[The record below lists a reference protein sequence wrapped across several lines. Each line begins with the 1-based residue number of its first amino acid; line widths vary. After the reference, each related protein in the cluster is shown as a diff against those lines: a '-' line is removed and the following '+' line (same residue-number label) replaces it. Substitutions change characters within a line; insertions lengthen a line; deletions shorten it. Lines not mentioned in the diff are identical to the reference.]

1 MLVSPAKENTE
12 AVRTLSR
19 YDDNNR
25 QSSQCTVADDQVNKM
40 IKNKMN
46 ARMKSLFK
54 KLGRALSYMF
64 HRKGFLTKRMV
75 VATLLLI
82 LMLYVDIKCHIWS
95 GVAPMLLVILSL
107 YVLGVII
114 IRYIELKREDEEM
127 QGKQNETADQEEME
141 KDDISSTPEE
151 NESISEEMVIPLE
164 RNRTA
169 DTAEED
175 NDPPADEREVNNK
188 ENE

>member
-1 MLVSPAKENTE
+1 
-12 AVRTLSR
+12 
-19 YDDNNR
+19 
-25 QSSQCTVADDQVNKM
+25 
-40 IKNKMN
+40 
-46 ARMKSLFK
+46 
-54 KLGRALSYMF
+54 
-64 HRKGFLTKRMV
+64 
-75 VATLLLI
+75 
-82 LMLYVDIKCHIWS
+82 MLYVDIKCHIWS

-107 YVLGVII
+107 YVLGIII

-127 QGKQNETADQEEME
+127 QGKQNETANQKEME

-151 NESISEEMVIPLE
+151 NENISEEKVIPLE